1 MTQSA
6 RSIAEAYWKAECER
20 DTEKVLAFYHED
32 ATFCPPGQKLVGHS
46 QIRTFY
52 DASGLDFPGL
62 EVEITNDF
70 FVGDQSALEWKAVLT
85 SVAGEKFAMANLNL
99 STLTLIRQF
108 YNRRVIDVR
117 LKSGKARYRRNATN
131 CKRHSQAGTCS
142 YNFK

>member
-85 SVAGEKFAMANLNL
+85 SVAGEKFTILGVN
-99 STLTLIRQF
+99 I
-108 YNRRVIDVR
+108 IKVR
-117 LKSGKARYRRNATN
+117 DGKFEFVHAYFDPTVLQSKGN
-131 CKRHSQAGTCS
+131 
-142 YNFK
+142 